1 MTNIGTI
8 TEFSETSD
16 IRRSIFLNNR
26 HTLKATNIRSIYV
39 NMSRLSLPSLPR
51 TGVLTVSLGYEY
63 LTTAENV
70 RHTHT
75 VQNSRS
81 RHPLGYLTEVLSC
94 LCADTVFSIG

>member
-1 MTNIGTI
+1 MANIGTI

-26 HTLKATNIRSIYV
+26 HTLKETNIRSIYV

-63 LTTAENV
+63 LMTAENV
-70 RHTHT
+70 RHTLYKTSGPDIHWAT
-75 VQNSRS
+75 
-81 RHPLGYLTEVLSC
+81 
-94 LCADTVFSIG
+94 